1 MLDKSTL
8 IIEFAYS
15 KYQTSLYDGDLSGRT
30 YWEGCT
36 AVYQKL
42 LNQLYPGWGNQ
53 GLGKA
58 VWMAPAGGI
67 MDVFQ
72 DRLGLNLQQA
82 SDNLQQERIENAG
95 GYC

>member
-15 KYQTSLYDGDLSGRT
+15 KHQTSLYDGDLSGRT

-67 MDVFQ
+67 LKVFPT
-72 DRLGLNLQQA
+72 LQQA
-82 SDNLQQERIENAG
+82 SDNLQQERIEKAG